1 MRRKDIFPVRN
12 YLFSSSFIEGVER
25 LDWEKCV
32 GFLE

>member
-12 YLFSSSFIEGVER
+12 YLFSSFIEGVER

-32 GFLE
+32 GFWE